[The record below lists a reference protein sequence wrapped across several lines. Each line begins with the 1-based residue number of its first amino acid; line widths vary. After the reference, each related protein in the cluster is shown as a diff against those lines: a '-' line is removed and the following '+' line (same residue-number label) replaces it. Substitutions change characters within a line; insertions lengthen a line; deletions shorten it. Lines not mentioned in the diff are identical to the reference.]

1 MDNHWA
7 AGGKGPRPAV
17 RSGICDKLTGLC
29 ECYLRD
35 PENADIKEWFLRE
48 CIRIIRKK
56 VNYHVVYRRKS
67 PRFLAPGTFADDV
80 FNLAL
85 VKFWAGIGSLRNPAK
100 LNSWLGRV
108 ASSSVYDELRQF
120 TRRKEDGPCEWETIE
135 TMRFSEDG
143 NILDEETN
151 RELTEYG
158 HGLSCAPDL
167 KQLAYRDLLDKV
179 WNGNGNG
186 SKDNERDWLVLKLS
200 MIFEVDEIA
209 DQLGMAEPKVR
220 YQLKKS
226 KHRFRIIAKHR
237 HKFSRSDI

>member
-1 MDNHWA
+1 MDYQPN
-7 AGGKGPRPAV
+7 AGPTGPLQAV
-17 RSGICDKLTGLC
+17 STSSSENMTRLC
-29 ECYLRD
+29 ELYLSD
-35 PENADIKEWFLRE
+35 PANADICEQFMKGCTAIL
-48 CIRIIRKK
+48 RKK
-56 VNYHVVYRRKS
+56 VNYHVVYRCKC
-67 PRFLAPGTFADDV
+67 PKFLAPGTFADDV

-120 TRRKEDGPCEWETIE
+120 TRRKEDGPCRWETIE

-143 NILDEETN
+143 NIFDEETN
-151 RELTEYG
+151 HEPTEHG
-158 HGLSCAPDL
+158 HGFSYAPDL
-167 KQLAYRDLLDKV
+167 KQLAYRDILDKV
-179 WNGNGNG
+179 YKGNGNS

-220 YQLKKS
+220 YQLKRS
-226 KHRFRIIAKHR
+226 KHRFRIIAKRRHR
-237 HKFSRSDI
+237 FTRSDI